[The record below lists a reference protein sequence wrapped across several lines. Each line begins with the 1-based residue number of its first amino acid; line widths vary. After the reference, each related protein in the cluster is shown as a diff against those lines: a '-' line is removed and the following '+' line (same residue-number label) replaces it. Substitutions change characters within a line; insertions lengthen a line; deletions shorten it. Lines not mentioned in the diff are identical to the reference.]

1 MQIKNDPIII
11 KNSAD
16 RIYEFLND
24 FNNFQNLM
32 PEQITD
38 WKSDTDSCSFEI
50 NNLATIELRITNRQE
65 NTLIVMDAEGKSP
78 FPFQLSSNLESLGMN
93 ETLFSFEIDAQVNPM
108 LSVMVKKPLEN
119 LVEIMGQKLKS
130 YLEN

>member
-32 PEQITD
+32 PEQITN

-65 NTLIVMDAEGKSP
+65 NTLIVMGAEGKSP
-78 FPFQLSSNLESLGMN
+78 FPFQLSSNLESLGMY
-93 ETLFSFEIDAQVNPM
+93 ETLFRFEIDAQVNPM
-108 LSVMVKKPLEN
+108 LSAMVKKPLEN

-130 YLEN
+130 YLEK

>member
-1 MQIKNDPIII
+1 MRIKNDPIII

-32 PEQITD
+32 PEQITN
-38 WKSDTDSCSFEI
+38 WKSDNDSCSFEI

-108 LSVMVKKPLEN
+108 LSMMVKKPLEN
-119 LVEIMGQKLKS
+119 LVEIMGSKLKS